1 MKLIFTILLLFSV
14 AYGQITKLPVPLHD
28 TTYNSTITDTATYI
42 YDTVYWQADSAT
54 TSNYTTADTAMVKY
68 WHGAMVTTR
77 TVLFFFKVKQLIV
90 PNWYALHSATLTA
103 LQLKGKFITQ

>member
-1 MKLIFTILLLFSV
+1 MKIIFTILLLFGV
-14 AYGQITKLPVPLHD
+14 AYGQTAKLTVPLYD

-54 TSNYTTADTAMVKY
+54 TSTYTAADTAMLKY
-68 WHGAMVTTR
+68 WHGAHVITT
-77 TVLFFFKVKQLIV
+77 TVWLFFKKQQLVV